1 MSSTSAR
8 SPTSLP
14 RSLSPR
20 PESASNTLPLQGNG
34 PRCARPPECT
44 TNPYEPISATL
55 PDADDLPHPVHHSHF
70 RGDTMTLTGHSV
82 FSSSLC
88 ATGSTYTASVAD
100 AKDDVFP
107 PGMLRFGLPIDRGP
121 GPVEQRRDDHGAGP
135 HDGHEND
142 PMIPDPSVFCDGV
155 EPPTTTFVVAM
166 DPGVVVST
174 TLPLHVASSLGLT
187 GEVPSSDEICGFGG
201 VAGRVLPS
209 CAGSVVAL
217 PLHRGAATIAGGS
230 VAARDDAVTHVPN
243 RPLLLLTLALSVTGS
258 FYAFDL
264 PGQLNTQLE
273 DRFGFDEDAWQGPF
287 GRMYAMYALPNAV
300 MPFLAGRMIDIHGA
314 RTIHMILL
322 ALVVA
327 GQGLVAL
334 GIQWTSMEW
343 LLLGRFLLGVGG
355 ESLSV
360 SQTRIT
366 CDWFHERSL
375 GFALGFHLALARLGS
390 VMNDLLTP
398 VIATRFGPS
407 VAGMLALILCSISL
421 VLGAFACLI
430 DYHRAQSAHH
440 VSSDDEEDVPVS
452 LLRSASEARFRRP
465 RHLSHRSRLQSFDSW
480 ASLRAPPSVSEG
492 TPLLH
497 ASAVSPPVGSRRMS
511 TLGLVS
517 TVPGRH
523 DDAGSTAG
531 VEPWP
536 VARDPA
542 HGVPDLDAQT
552 RHGWWLERT
561 LSDAFGHATTSAED
575 PADYRSDEKPRPPA
589 TVVPSVMGSA
599 IPIPASA
606 YLVPDPPAAA
616 DGQWVLRSFPIEY
629 WALALGMVSV
639 YGTCNTVTSLA
650 SGFLQSKY
658 GLAATEAGSMVA
670 LADTMATLVV
680 PVSGYLFE
688 RMSHRQRQFA
698 LHANGVL
705 LALVCLAFGHSED
718 RRFLLPALLGCGT
731 AYAVGASMLWP
742 LIPYIV
748 HDPRTLS
755 TAYGVV
761 TCCVNGSLAMI
772 PAGIAALI
780 AQDSSYGLAMNAL
793 AALAVLGG
801 VTVAVCFRQLH

>member
-1 MSSTSAR
+1 
-8 SPTSLP
+8 
-14 RSLSPR
+14 
-20 PESASNTLPLQGNG
+20 
-34 PRCARPPECT
+34 
-44 TNPYEPISATL
+44 
-55 PDADDLPHPVHHSHF
+55 
-70 RGDTMTLTGHSV
+70 
-82 FSSSLC
+82 
-88 ATGSTYTASVAD
+88 
-100 AKDDVFP
+100 
-107 PGMLRFGLPIDRGP
+107 
-121 GPVEQRRDDHGAGP
+121 
-135 HDGHEND
+135 
-142 PMIPDPSVFCDGV
+142 
-155 EPPTTTFVVAM
+155 M
-166 DPGVVVST
+166 DPGVVVAT
-174 TLPLHVASSLGLT
+174 TLPLPVASSLGLT
-187 GEVPSSDEICGFGG
+187 GEVPGSDEIGGFGG
-201 VAGRVLPS
+201 VAGGVLPS
-209 CAGSVVAL
+209 CAASVVAL

-230 VAARDDAVTHVPN
+230 VAAREDGSTHVPN

-407 VAGMLALILCSISL
+407 VAGMSALILCSISL

-480 ASLRAPPSVSEG
+480 ASLRAPPSVTEG

-497 ASAVSPPVGSRRMS
+497 ASAVPPPAGGRRMS
-511 TLGLVS
+511 TLGLFS
-517 TVPGRH
+517 TVPGRD
-523 DDAGSTAG
+523 DDARSTAG

-542 HGVPDLDAQT
+542 SGVPDLDAQT

-561 LSDAFGHATTSAED
+561 LSGAFGHSTTSAED
-575 PADYRSDEKPRPPA
+575 PAEQMSEKARPPA

-606 YLVPDPPAAA
+606 YLVPDPPTAAA
-616 DGQWVLRSFPIEY
+616 DDGQWVLRSFPVEY

-688 RMSHRQRQFA
+688 RMSHRQRQVA
-698 LHANGVL
+698 LHLNGVL
-705 LALVCLAFGHSED
+705 LALVCLAFGHSDD

-761 TCCVNGSLAMI
+761 TCCVNGSLAVI

-793 AALAVLGG
+793 ATLAVLGG
-801 VTVAVCFRQLH
+801 AVVAVCFRQLH

>member
-1 MSSTSAR
+1 MSSASAR
-8 SPTSLP
+8 SPSSPP
-14 RSLSPR
+14 RSLS
-20 PESASNTLPLQGNG
+20 S
-34 PRCARPPECT
+34 CARPANCPA
-44 TNPYEPISATL
+44 NLHEPISTML
-55 PDADDLPHPVHHSHF
+55 LEADVVPQPAFHSHF
-70 RGDTMTLTGHSV
+70 RGDTTTLTGHSV
-82 FSSSLC
+82 ISSSLC

-100 AKDDVFP
+100 AKEDVFP

-121 GPVEQRRDDHGAGP
+121 GPVEQRRDNNDAGP
-135 HDGHEND
+135 HDGHESD
-142 PMIPDPSVFCDGV
+142 QLIPDPLCDGV
-155 EPPTTTFVVAM
+155 EPPTTTFVVAI
-166 DPGVVVST
+166 DPGVIVAA
-174 TLPLHVASSLGLT
+174 TLPLPVAGSLGLT
-187 GEVPSSDEICGFGG
+187 GEVTSSDDIGGFGG

-217 PLHRGAATIAGGS
+217 PLHRGAATIAGRS
-230 VAARDDAVTHVPN
+230 VAAHEDGSTHVPN
-243 RPLLLLTLALSVTGS
+243 RPLLLLTLALSMTGS

-273 DRFGFDEDAWQGPF
+273 DRFGYDEDAWQGPF

-407 VAGMLALILCSISL
+407 FAGMSALILCSTSL

-430 DYHRAQSAHH
+430 DYYRAQSAHH
-440 VSSDDEEDVPVS
+440 GSSDDEEDVPVS
-452 LLRSASEARFRRP
+452 LLWSASEARFRRP
-465 RHLSHRSRLQSFDSW
+465 RHLSHRSRLQSFESW
-480 ASLRAPPSVSEG
+480 ASLRAPPSVTEG

-497 ASAVSPPVGSRRMS
+497 ASAVPPPAGARRMS
-511 TLGLVS
+511 TLGLFS
-517 TVPGRH
+517 TVPGRN

-542 HGVPDLDAQT
+542 SGVPDLDAQT

-561 LSDAFGHATTSAED
+561 LSGAFGGATTSADD
-575 PADYRSDEKPRPPA
+575 PADHMSEKARPPV

-599 IPIPASA
+599 IPIPVSA
-606 YLVPDPPAAA
+606 YLVPNPLAAA
-616 DGQWVLRSFPIEY
+616 NHDGQWVLRSFPVEY

-658 GLAATEAGSMVA
+658 GVTATEAGSMVA

-688 RMSHRQRQFA
+688 RMSHRQRQVA
-698 LHANGVL
+698 LHANGAL
-705 LALVCLAFGHSED
+705 LALVCLAFGHSDD

-742 LIPYIV
+742 LIPYIM
-748 HDPRTLS
+748 HDPRTLL

-761 TCCVNGSLAMI
+761 TCCVNGSLAVI

-780 AQDSSYGLAMNAL
+780 AQDSSYGLAMSAL
-793 AALAVLGG
+793 ATLAVLGG
-801 VTVAVCFRQLH
+801 AVVAVCFRQLH